1 MDNGSLFTIEEHQEE
16 DIVKIKVVGV
26 GGGGGNMVNHMF
38 KEGIR
43 SVDMTVANTDGQ
55 ALSSSLA
62 PTKIQL
68 GEKSTRGLGAGMK
81 PEVGKR
87 AAEESFE
94 GIKEELSGYDLVFIA
109 TGLGGGTGT
118 GASSTIARA
127 AREVGALTVG
137 VCTLPFIFE
146 GPKRTKLA
154 KQGLEELKAEC
165 DSIVV
170 IPNDKLIAI
179 VDKNM
184 GYKESFSMVDAVL
197 TRAVSGISSIVL
209 PSGNEGINTDFADLS
224 TVMSHKGLALMGM
237 GQAEGEDSAY
247 EALKTAIQSPLLD
260 DLTINGA
267 MGVLVHF
274 QMNPDYPLV
283 AINQAM
289 NLVFDSADEDADVI
303 FGTSVDSSLEN
314 DFIKVTIVA
323 TGFEREASNNI
334 DTTVAEETV
343 QTIER
348 NVQHVQRN
356 LKVSGGYEI
365 TDGEDYLDVPTFI
378 RRQQD

>member
-1 MDNGSLFTIEEHQEE
+1 MDNGSLFTIEEHTE
-16 DIVKIKVVGV
+16 DDTVKIKVVGV
-26 GGGGGNMVNHMF
+26 GGGGGNMINHMF

-43 SVDMTVANTDGQ
+43 SVDMAVANTDAQ
-55 ALSSSLA
+55 ALVSSMA
-62 PTKIQL
+62 PSKIQL

-81 PEVGKR
+81 PEIGKK
-87 AAEESFE
+87 AAEESYDH
-94 GIKEELSGYDLVFIA
+94 IKEELEGYDLVFIA

-118 GASSTIARA
+118 GASSTVARA
-127 AREVGALTVG
+127 AKEVGALTIG
-137 VCTLPFIFE
+137 VCTLPFVFE

-154 KQGLEELKAEC
+154 KVGLEELKAEC

-184 GYKESFSMVDAVL
+184 GYKESFAMVDAVL
-197 TRAVSGISSIVL
+197 ARAVSGISSIVL
-209 PSGNEGINTDFADLS
+209 PNGSEGINTDFADLS
-224 TVMSHKGLALMGM
+224 TVMSHTGLALMGM
-237 GQAEGEDSAY
+237 GQSEGEDSAF

-289 NLVFDSADEDADVI
+289 GLVFDSADEDADVI
-303 FGTSVDSSLEN
+303 FGTSVDSSLES
-314 DFIKVTIVA
+314 DFVKVTIVA
-323 TGFEREASNNI
+323 TGFERESANNV
-334 DTTVAEETV
+334 DPEEETV
-343 QTIER
+343 KTIER
-348 NVQHVQRN
+348 NVQNVQRN
-356 LKVSGGYEI
+356 LKVSGGI
-365 TDGEDYLDVPTFI
+365 DIDGMDALDVPTFL

>member
-1 MDNGSLFTIEEHQEE
+1 MENGNLFTIEEHQEE

-26 GGGGGNMVNHMF
+26 GGGGGNMVNHMY

-43 SVDMTVANTDGQ
+43 SVDMAVANTDGQ
-55 ALSSSLA
+55 ALTSSLA

-81 PEVGKR
+81 PEIGKR
-87 AAEESFE
+87 AAEESYE
-94 GIKEELSGYDLVFIA
+94 HIKEELAGYDLVFIA

-118 GASSTIARA
+118 GASGTIARA
-127 AREVGALTVG
+127 AREVGALTIG
-137 VCTLPFIFE
+137 VCTLPFVFE

-184 GYKESFSMVDAVL
+184 GYKESFAMVDAVL
-197 TRAVSGISSIVL
+197 ARAVSGISSIVL
-209 PSGNEGINTDFADLS
+209 PSAGEGINTDFADLS
-224 TVMSHKGLALMGM
+224 TVMSHTGLALMGM
-237 GQAEGEDSAY
+237 GQAEGDESAFQ
-247 EALKTAIQSPLLD
+247 ALKTAIQSPLLD

-274 QMNPDYPLV
+274 QMHPDYPLI

-289 NLVFDSADEDADVI
+289 NLVYDAADEDADVI
-303 FGTSVDSSLEN
+303 FGTSVDSSLDN

-323 TGFEREASNNI
+323 TGFEREAANNV
-334 DTTVAEETV
+334 DPEEETV
-343 QTIER
+343 KSIER
-348 NVQHVQRN
+348 NTSHVQRN
-356 LKVSGGYEI
+356 LKVSGGYDI
-365 TDGEDYLDVPTFI
+365 GDDVDYLDVPTFL